1 MFLSSSG
8 RLPIFAAIRPALGR
22 MGARQQSLPRA
33 SVRSGERHQ
42 DEQTRTLGRVQQQRR
57 QGTRRSSSS
66 KSSLICIIP
75 SKKCRDGQLDLVN
88 GRPVCIG
95 QCHEDS
101 RLHCTRRFDRLNRVG
116 RGGLV
121 STRHFRGPK
130 TACDRSHKLAVGLNS
145 RSAIRDWRGITNRIS
160 DAARIAKRASDQ
172 NGGIGSSARLESV
185 RFSPTGLGA
194 LGLLGWRRKRK
205 AQA

>member
-1 MFLSSSG
+1 MPEGNRHLNPPGSRPDG
-8 RLPIFAAIRPALGR
+8 RAAAISPAGISAVR
-22 MGARQQSLPRA
+22 RTPPRLA
-33 SVRSGERHQ
+33 TKQ
-42 DEQTRTLGRVQQQRR
+42 MRTLGQVQQQRR

-101 RLHCTRRFDRLNRVG
+101 RLHRTRRFDRLNRVG

-130 TACDRSHKLAVGLNS
+130 TACGRWHKLAIGLNS
-145 RSAIRDWRGITNRIS
+145 RSAIRDWGAITNRIS

-172 NGGIGSSARLESV
+172 NRGIGSSARLESV